1 MQYAAKYHK
10 ILSAGPP
17 VLFALSYAGM
27 RGVSAQIIDALS
39 EPGGQLTAL
48 YPEKYIF
55 DVAGFPRVLAKD
67 LVEGQLEQAKQF
79 GAPMHFDERVVALE
93 EDGGTFTLVTGTA
106 RFPHTAS
113 AM

>member
-39 EPGGQLTAL
+39 EPGGQLLAL

-67 LVEGQLEQAKQF
+67 LVTGELEQAKQF
-79 GAPMHFDERVVALE
+79 GAPRHFDRRGVSLPGAGGALTLGTETERMPAW
-93 EDGGTFTLVTGTA
+93 A
-106 RFPHTAS
+106 
-113 AM
+113 